1 MNKYDG
7 EFSILGMA
15 AGIIIGLAFGQLIM
29 GIFLG
34 VIIGI
39 AMDWVANLWNDRQ
52 EK

>member
-7 EFSILGMA
+7 EFSILGMV
-15 AGIIIGLAFGQLIM
+15 AGIIIGSAFGQLPM

-39 AMDWVANLWNDRQ
+39 AMDWAANLWNDRH